1 MRVPLPGR
9 SAFLAVFFVVSV
21 ASIARVTEP
30 YPSLVDRWKRGDTT
44 IVSSLL
50 DYRRQATD
58 GRRWEVAFMLA
69 SSLCRAG
76 RNSLGQPLFRAMLRD
91 YETALR
97 QAGVTEHVRAAADAC
112 GHNDDAGIALTG
124 GVSPTAVITTS
135 VGVTTS
141 SKLFYWMC
149 EKQVRTGASVVMSP
163 LTDSEISARLYA
175 LRDTTRAVASIRR
188 HFTGVASP
196 STFASAHFVIASA
209 SGHGVRQLG
218 DIASTL
224 ERAVVSLHDEY
235 GLPVPDTLISVYL
248 VPDAAALRTLA
259 ATLHHV
265 TADPGAIGYS
275 VPNDQSIVAVIPG
288 AEIGTLLHEL
298 THLLVKR
305 DFADAPPWLDEG
317 FAALHEVS
325 HWEGNRLV
333 GDPNWR
339 GDLLRELGYPNRSF
353 SLAALLTMHGDD
365 FNAYQSGDFERAP
378 VNHALARYFV
388 LQLQQTGRLDSVYR
402 RLRRQ
407 DVLSDAIVQADTTLL
422 GDARRRTNIEQAL
435 GASFADINGR
445 FAAWLPTVLPKT
457 SNPRSCREK

>member
-1 MRVPLPGR
+1 MRVQSL
-9 SAFLAVFFVVSV
+9 AHKTVFLVVCV
-21 ASIARVTEP
+21 ASIARATEP
-30 YPSLVDRWKRGDTT
+30 YPTLVDRWKRGDTT
-44 IVSSLL
+44 VVSSLL
-50 DYRRQATD
+50 DYRRQAPD

-76 RNSLGQPLFRAMLRD
+76 RNSLGEPLFRAMLRD
-91 YETALR
+91 YETSLR
-97 QAGVTEHVRAAADAC
+97 QAGVTELVRNAADAC
-112 GHNDDAGIALTG
+112 GHNGAAGVALSG

-135 VGVTTS
+135 IGVTTS
-141 SKLFYWMC
+141 SKLYYWMC
-149 EKQVRTGASVVMSP
+149 EKQVRTGASVVMTP
-163 LTDSEISARLYA
+163 LTDSEISHRLYP
-175 LRDTTRAVASIRR
+175 LGDTTRAIAALRR
-188 HFTGVASP
+188 RFVGFASP
-196 STFASAHFVIASA
+196 STFASSHFVIASA

-224 ERAVVSLHDEY
+224 ERAVVALNNEY

-248 VPDAAALRTLA
+248 VPDAAKLRTLA

-325 HWEGNRLV
+325 HWEGKRLV

-339 GDLLRELGYPNRSF
+339 GDLLRELGYPNRPY
-353 SLAALLTMHGDD
+353 SLAMLLTMHGDD

-388 LQLQQTGRLDSVYR
+388 LQLQQTGRLASVYHA
-402 RLRRQ
+402 LRKQ
-407 DVLSDAIVQADTTLL
+407 DVLSDAIMSSDTTML
-422 GDARRRTNIEQAL
+422 GDARRRANIEQAL
-435 GASFADINGR
+435 GASFADITGSFGR
-445 FAAWLPTVLPKT
+445 WLPTVLPKT
-457 SNPRSCREK
+457 SNPRNCRER

>member
-1 MRVPLPGR
+1 MRAPSLVRRAL
-9 SAFLAVFFVVSV
+9 LVAVCV
-21 ASIARVTEP
+21 APIARAAQP
-30 YPSLVDRWKRGDTT
+30 YPALVDRWKRGDTT
-44 IVSSLL
+44 VVSSLL
-50 DYRRQATD
+50 EYRREAPD

-69 SSLCRAG
+69 STLCRAG
-76 RNSLGQPLFRAMLRD
+76 RNSLGEPLFRAMLRD

-97 QAGVTEHVRAAADAC
+97 QAGVTDHVRSAADAC
-112 GHNDDAGIALTG
+112 GHNDAAGVALTG

-141 SKLFYWMC
+141 SKLYYWMC
-149 EKQVRTGASVVMSP
+149 EKQVRTGASVVMTP
-163 LTDSEISARLYA
+163 LTDSEISHRLYA
-175 LRDTTRAVASIRR
+175 LDDTTRAIGALRRRFASV
-188 HFTGVASP
+188 TSP
-196 STFASAHFVIASA
+196 STLASQHFVIASA
-209 SGHGVRQLG
+209 SGHGARQLG

-224 ERAVVSLHDEY
+224 ERAVVALNDEY
-235 GLPVPDTLISVYL
+235 KLPVPDTLISVYL
-248 VPDAAALRTLA
+248 VPDAAALRKLA

-339 GDLLRELGYPNRSF
+339 GDLLRELGYPDRPV
-353 SLAALLTMHGDD
+353 SLTALLTMHGDD

-388 LQLQQTGRLDSVYR
+388 LQLQQTGRLARVYR
-402 RLRRQ
+402 ALRMQ
-407 DVLSDAIVQADTTLL
+407 DALSDAIVRS
-422 GDARRRTNIEQAL
+422 DASVLSDERRRANIEAAL
-435 GASFADINGR
+435 GAPFAEIAR
-445 FAAWLPTVLPKT
+445 SFAAWLPTVLPKS
-457 SNPRSCREK
+457 SNPQRCRER

>member
-1 MRVPLPGR
+1 MRVPSLAR
-9 SAFLAVFFVVSV
+9 STVLLVVFV
-21 ASIARVTEP
+21 AWVARATEP
-30 YPSLVDRWKRGDTT
+30 YPTLVDRWKRGDTT
-44 IVSSLL
+44 VVSSLL
-50 DYRRQATD
+50 EYRLQAPD

-76 RNSLGQPLFRAMLRD
+76 RNSLGEPLFRAMLRD
-91 YETALR
+91 YETSLR
-97 QAGVTEHVRAAADAC
+97 QAGVTELVRSAADAC
-112 GHNDDAGIALTG
+112 DHNGGAGVALSG
-124 GVSPTAVITTS
+124 GVSPTAIITTS

-141 SKLFYWMC
+141 SKLYYWMC
-149 EKQVRTGASVVMSP
+149 QKQVRTGASVVMTP
-163 LTDSEISARLYA
+163 LTDSEISRRLYA
-175 LRDTTRAVASIRR
+175 LGDTARAMSSLRR
-188 HFTGVASP
+188 RFTGVASP
-196 STFASAHFVIASA
+196 GTFASSHFVIASA
-209 SGHGVRQLG
+209 SGHGARQLG

-224 ERAVVSLHDEY
+224 ERAVVALHDEY
-235 GLPVPDTLISVYL
+235 GLPAPDTLISVYL

-259 ATLHHV
+259 TTLHHV

-339 GDLLRELGYPNRSF
+339 GDLLRELGYPNRPYT
-353 SLAALLTMHGDD
+353 LTTLLTMHGDD

-378 VNHALARYFV
+378 VNHAFARYFV
-388 LQLQQTGRLDSVYR
+388 LQLQQTGRLESVYR
-402 RLRRQ
+402 ALRKQ
-407 DVLSDAIVQADTTLL
+407 DALSDAIMRSDTIML
-422 GDARRRTNIEQAL
+422 GDARRRANLEQAL
-435 GASFADINGR
+435 GASFADITAS

-457 SNPRSCREK
+457 SNPQSCRER

>member
-1 MRVPLPGR
+1 MRSPSLVRNALL
-9 SAFLAVFFVVSV
+9 FLVFV
-21 ASIARVTEP
+21 APIARAAEP
-30 YPSLVDRWKRGDTT
+30 YPALVERWRRGDTT
-44 IVSSLL
+44 VLSSLL
-50 DYRRQATD
+50 EYRRRAAD

-76 RNSLGQPLFRAMLRD
+76 HGSLGEPLFRAMLRD

-97 QAGVTEHVRAAADAC
+97 QAGVTHQVRNAADAC
-112 GHNDDAGIALTG
+112 GHNSAAGIAVTG

-141 SKLFYWMC
+141 SKLYYWMC
-149 EKQVRTGASVVMSP
+149 EKQVRTGASVVMTP
-163 LTDSEISARLYA
+163 LTDSEIARRLYA
-175 LRDTTRAVASIRR
+175 LSDTSRAIAGVQRR
-188 HFTGVASP
+188 FAGVASP
-196 STFASAHFVIASA
+196 NTFASAHFVIASA
-209 SGHGVRQLG
+209 SSHGVRQLG
-218 DIASTL
+218 TISSTL
-224 ERAVVSLHDEY
+224 ERAVAALHDEY

-248 VPDAAALRTLA
+248 VPDAKALRRLA
-259 ATLHHV
+259 AKLHHV

-275 VPNDQSIVAVIPG
+275 VPNDQSVVAVIPG
-288 AEIGTLLHEL
+288 AEVGTLLHEL

-339 GDLLRELGYPNRSF
+339 GDLLRELGYPNRPY
-353 SLAALLTMHGDD
+353 SLATLLTMHGDD

-388 LQLQQTGRLDSVYR
+388 LQLQQTGRLASVYR
-402 RLRRQ
+402 ALRAQ
-407 DVLSDAIVQADTTLL
+407 DMLSDAIMRSDTTML
-422 GDARRRTNIEQAL
+422 GDARRRANIEQAL
-435 GASFADINGR
+435 GASFAAISGS
-445 FAAWLPTVLPKT
+445 FAAWLPTWLPKT
-457 SNPRSCREK
+457 LNPRSCRER

>member
-1 MRVPLPGR
+1 MRVP
-9 SAFLAVFFVVSV
+9 SLAHRAILFVVCV
-21 ASIARVTEP
+21 ASIARATEP
-30 YPSLVDRWKRGDTT
+30 YPTLVDRWKRGDTT
-44 IVSSLL
+44 VVSSLL
-50 DYRRQATD
+50 EYRQQAPD

-69 SSLCRAG
+69 SSLCRVG
-76 RNSLGQPLFRAMLRD
+76 RSSLGEPLFRAMLRD

-97 QAGVTEHVRAAADAC
+97 QAGVTERVRNAADAC
-112 GHNDDAGIALTG
+112 GRNDAGSIALNG
-124 GVSPTAVITTS
+124 GVGPTAVITTS

-141 SKLFYWMC
+141 SKLYYWMC
-149 EKQVRTGASVVMSP
+149 EKQVRTGASVVMTP
-163 LTDSEISARLYA
+163 LTDSEISRRLYA
-175 LRDTTRAVASIRR
+175 LGDTTRAIAALRR
-188 HFTGVASP
+188 RFAGVASP
-196 STFASAHFVIASA
+196 STFASSHFVIASA
-209 SGHGVRQLG
+209 SGHGVRQLD

-224 ERAVVSLHDEY
+224 ERAVVALSTEY

-248 VPDAAALRTLA
+248 VPDAAALRKLA

-339 GDLLRELGYPNRSF
+339 GDLLRELGYPNRTY

-388 LQLQQTGRLDSVYR
+388 LQLQQTGRLASVYR
-402 RLRRQ
+402 ALRKQ
-407 DVLSDAIVQADTTLL
+407 DVLSDAIMRSDTTVL
-422 GDARRRTNIEQAL
+422 GDARRRANIEQAL
-435 GASFADINGR
+435 GASFADISAS

-457 SNPRSCREK
+457 SNPRNCRER